1 MAAVAHLGVMVTD
14 AELKHLRKL
23 FAEIDEDG
31 SGMLDRDE
39 VYALAENLGATLSTA
54 ELDAAM
60 AEMDA
65 DGSGEVDFEEFAEW
79 WWSAKTTA
87 GSNWIDAIKDKLG
100 EYQKETEDFLATLN
114 DGNTD
119 AALGNLNQ
127 LLSELPGEDGAELR
141 QAMDNVFTPIFDVRQ
156 GTGEKRPY
164 KEMTDAQW
172 HAVVRQARD
181 RVIDRMERV
190 PTKFLLVHGIPE
202 DVKASRVEGLIKN
215 LKARPKFF
223 DWVRT
228 CSRQLLPLLLAVG
241 QPLLI
246 ACLPHHRACRA
257 TTWNCAQRMCTSSS
271 SARLSRSKG

>member
-1 MAAVAHLGVMVTD
+1 MVTE
-14 AELKHLRKL
+14 AELKQLRKL

-31 SGMLDRDE
+31 SGLLDRGE
-39 VYALAENLGATLSTA
+39 VYQLAEKLGATLSTA

-60 AEMDA
+60 AEMDE
-65 DGSGEVDFEEFAEW
+65 DGSGEVDFDEFALW
-79 WWSAKTTA
+79 FGNAKEQG
-87 GSNWIDAIKDKLG
+87 GSKWVDALNDKLG
-100 EYQKETEDFLATLN
+100 DYQKETEAFLATLN

-127 LLSELPGEDGAELR
+127 LLCELPGEEGAELR
-141 QAMDNVFTPIFDVRQ
+141 QAMDHVFTPIFDVRQ

-164 KEMTDAQW
+164 KEMTDVQW
-172 HAVVRQARD
+172 HDVVRRARG
-181 RVIDRMERV
+181 RAIGRMADV

-228 CSRQLLPLLLAVG
+228 RSGSSCHCSTGCRPASCSH
-241 QPLLI
+241 
-246 ACLPHHRACRA
+246 ACLITAPAAACRA
-257 TTWNCAQRMCTSSS
+257 TMWNCAQRMCTSSS
-271 SARLSRSKG
+271 SARLSQSRGWRL